1 MKPDIH
7 PKYSDV
13 KVTCSC
19 GNVFETRSSSGH
31 DLGIEVCSQCHP
43 FFTGKQKIR
52 DTGGRMERFRQ
63 KYGIKK

>member
-19 GNVFETRSSSGH
+19 GNSFQTRSSSGH

-43 FFTGKQKIR
+43 FFTGKQKIL

-63 KYGIKK
+63 KYGIKQ

>member
-7 PKYSDV
+7 PKYADV

-19 GNVFETRSSSGH
+19 GNSFQTRSSSCH

-43 FFTGKQKIR
+43 FFTGKQKIL

-63 KYGIKK
+63 KYGIKQ